1 MRRFKFADINFYEIE
16 FKELT
21 KFFLKKNLFVF
32 PSAPGLA
39 TIDVDKQYHKSL
51 VSSDIAFL
59 DSGFFV
65 ILIFIRTGR
74 WFKKFSGLNFIN
86 HLLSFLITSKAS
98 SLFIEASAS
107 QAKKNKKYLNHIGLE
122 NNLSQYIAPIYSRKS
137 NFIDNE
143 LLKFINKIKPKF
155 IIINLG
161 GGTQENLGFFL
172 KGKINYNVNIFCLGA
187 AIGFR
192 SGNQAP
198 APVFL
203 DDFFLSW
210 FIRCLFNPAL
220 YIPRYFKAFRLFKT
234 FFKYKI
240 EFFDH

>member
-1 MRRFKFADINFYEIE
+1 MRKFKFADINFYEID
-16 FKELT
+16 FKELRN
-21 KFFLKKNLFVF
+21 FFLKKNLFVF
-32 PSAPGLA
+32 PAAPALA
-39 TIDVDKQYHKSL
+39 TIDIDKNYHKSL
-51 VSSDIAFL
+51 VGSDIAFL
-59 DSGFFV
+59 DSSFFV

-86 HLLSFLITSKAS
+86 HLLDYLIASKKP
-98 SLFIEASAS
+98 SLFIEPSES

-122 NNLSQYIAPIYSRKS
+122 TNFSQYIAPIYSKKT
-137 NFIDNE
+137 NIVDNE
-143 LLKFINKIKPKF
+143 LLRLIHKIKPKF

-161 GGTQENLGFFL
+161 GLTQENLGLFL
-172 KGKINYNVNIFCLGA
+172 KCKINYNVNIFCLGA

-210 FIRCLFNPAL
+210 FVRCLFNPTL
-220 YIPRYFKAFRLFKT
+220 YIPRYFKAFRLLKT

-240 EFFDH
+240 EFYDH